1 MKRVRQALLNM
12 GVLQLATTSLSVLT
26 SQGTD
31 RQTQSGSVRFK
42 ISDLPKFWISWIV
55 MYIKCIV

>member
-42 ISDLPKFWISWIV
+42 ISDLPKF
-55 MYIKCIV
+55 

>member
-1 MKRVRQALLNM
+1 MKCVRQALLNM

-42 ISDLPKFWISWIV
+42 ISDLPKF
-55 MYIKCIV
+55 